1 MIRMNR
7 NGKPILKCRGCILN
21 LGERCAVYVDPH
33 KRWYHSRC
41 LHYNDKEFYNEY
53 IENLKKDS

>member
-1 MIRMNR
+1 MNR

-21 LGERCAVYVDPH
+21 LGERCAVYVDPY